1 MFEIIKK
8 IDILPTPPHARPWQK
23 IFLLNLFDWY
33 ENIAKTA
40 LKKGMFSSAWMS
52 TVGFGEGSYKVG

>member
-8 IDILPTPPHARPWQK
+8 IDILPPPLYAPLAK
-23 IFLLNLFDWY
+23 NISFKFFDWY